1 MLREETEY
9 DEILTCDHSYDNRCH
24 TSYVTRYEPVQEQHC
39 DEKFRKVKFGENSFG
54 MDFTAL
60 FIEGLHN

>member
-39 DEKFRKVKFGENSFG
+39 DEKFRKVELKCGEN
-54 MDFTAL
+54 L
-60 FIEGLHN
+60 F